1 MYAIIATGGKQLRV
15 EEGRYVDVEKLALDE
30 GATVEFDQV
39 LLVSGEELKIGNPTV
54 AGAKVVGKVM
64 RQWKG
69 TKVIVYKMRP
79 KKHYRRKRGHR
90 QPLTR
95 VMIESIKG

>member
-15 EEGRYVDVEKLALDE
+15 EEGRYVDVEKLSADE
-30 GATVEFDQV
+30 GASVEFDQV
-39 LLVSGEELKIGNPTV
+39 LLLSGEETKIGTPTV

-69 TKVIVYKMRP
+69 PKVIVYKMRP
-79 KKHYRRKRGHR
+79 KKHYRKKRGHR
-90 QPLTR
+90 QAYTR